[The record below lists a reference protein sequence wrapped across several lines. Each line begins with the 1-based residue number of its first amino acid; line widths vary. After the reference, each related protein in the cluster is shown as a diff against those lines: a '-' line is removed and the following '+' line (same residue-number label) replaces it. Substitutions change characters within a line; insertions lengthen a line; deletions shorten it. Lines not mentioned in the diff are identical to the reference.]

1 MKEISRIIEIKRG
14 GKWETTHTQTNE
26 TEILHSL
33 ASDLAAKYIG
43 KASYVKRITRRNN
56 YDGTQ
61 TYVVSYD
68 NDTRAT
74 YTTDIY

>member
-1 MKEISRIIEIKRG
+1 MKEIKRVIETKRG
-14 GKWETTHTQTNE
+14 NKWEVTFTQTNE

-61 TYVVSYD
+61 TYIVSYD